1 LILPSVRNSGTGEAG
16 GLNGVLAGA
25 GFSSSVRGR
34 SFSWVSVATE
44 GFFRVREI
52 STEILA
58 ESVEPGETYR
68 KSVAFNQV

>member
-44 GFFRVREI
+44 GFFRVRKNFRNRQA
-52 STEILA
+52 S
-58 ESVEPGETYR
+58 GETNLE
-68 KSVAFNQV
+68 SETFNQV